1 MNTVALDIQTTGP
14 DPRRDEIIEIAAVEI
29 VDGKIGRCF
38 ASVAEPAGAIPL
50 QVLKSCGIAKD
61 EFRKAPPLEEV
72 LDGLNEFIAGRPCI
86 MHDLRSRQR
95 FLESGSVMGKGR
107 PGSPLAI
114 QCASLVDTLE
124 LCHVLLPMEEC
135 DELEH
140 LARKYNFEFAEPVRA
155 PAGAT
160 LTAKLWQVLLAEL
173 DELPFPVLNAILGL
187 VQPIEWEL
195 KGLFADAHGRKF
207 AQSFGKTDESIS
219 SCIADVSA
227 VIVEAGEKKAKRQ
240 KDAVDATD
248 MPPPVPLNPTE
259 IMRMFGPEGVFA
271 KHLKNFEPRREQARM
286 AKAVTYCLNNARHL
300 MVEAGTGTGKSLAYL
315 VPAVYWATTNKTP
328 VVISTCTR
336 NLQAQLFFK
345 DIPMLKEM
353 LERGFRAALI
363 KGRANYL
370 CTRKLLYLLSEA
382 DREITDADRIALLPV
397 VTWAAMTQT
406 GDIGENTGFQVARS
420 VELWDRLYA
429 KGDECRGRACSLWK
443 RCFLLKARALAQLAD
458 LVVANHAVV
467 FSEVGLGASAVLP
480 DHKHLIFDEAHDV
493 ESVATE
499 NLGREI
505 DRWTVLRPLN
515 RLYRVRERDKA
526 GRGLL
531 TNILYQLRR
540 GRETTPTDTE
550 LGIERKLNSA
560 FEKIGDLGGV
570 LEAFL
575 ESFAGLFEQGRGG
588 RRAGQ
593 NSGESRGETR
603 LRYSAKD
610 RPADKWQPIF
620 RQKERFIKALTELI
634 QELDSV
640 SEDVGNLARQFL
652 YQQDLMF
659 ELESQLTVLREIVN
673 DTEFLMKGDDPGYV
687 YWVAC
692 EDTWQGGFRAAAAP
706 IEVGKLLKDLLYE
719 KKDTIVF
726 SSATLSVGEKFD
738 FFRSRLGLDLLPQGR
753 VLELSLGTS
762 FDFERQVLFCVPNFL
777 PEPVYGSSD
786 FTEAVAEFLADL
798 HRASRG
804 RGLILF
810 TSFDMLNKTYPIV
823 KDDLEQAGIPVL
835 GQGVDGTPD
844 QILRAFRRV
853 YGSVLLGTQS
863 FWEGV
868 DVPGEALSCLTVAKL
883 PFAVFTDPII
893 KARCESVEAKGQSS
907 FVEYSV
913 PMAVIRFKQGFGR
926 LIRSKSDRGV
936 VVVLDKRV
944 VTQRYGRYFLGSVP
958 VTHRVYSDRQKLLED
973 VAGFLGSQ
981 ELKMKNEK

>member
-1 MNTVALDIQTTGP
+1 MNPIALDIQTTGP
-14 DPRRDEIIEIAAVEI
+14 DSRRDEIIEIAAVEI
-29 VDGKIGRCF
+29 VDGKIGGSF
-38 ASVAEPAGAIPL
+38 ASVVEPAGAIPL
-50 QVLKSCGIAKD
+50 QVLKTCGIAKE
-61 EFRKAPPLEEV
+61 EFRKASPLEDV
-72 LDGLNEFIAGRPCI
+72 LDELVEFIAGRPCI
-86 MHDLRSRQR
+86 IHDLRSRQR
-95 FLESGSVMGKGR
+95 FLEAGNAASRLRSGASFIVH
-107 PGSPLAI
+107 
-114 QCASLVDTLE
+114 CASLIDTLE

-155 PAGAT
+155 LAGAT
-160 LTAKLWQVLLAEL
+160 LTAKLWQALLAEL
-173 DELPFPVLNAILGL
+173 DELPFPVLNAIMGL
-187 VQPIEWEL
+187 VQPVEWEL
-195 KGLFADAHGRKF
+195 KGLFAEVHARKF
-207 AQSFGKTDESIS
+207 AESFGKTDESIT

-227 VIVEAGEKKAKRQ
+227 VIVEAGEKKSKRQ
-240 KDAVDATD
+240 KDVQDAAD
-248 MPPPVPLNPTE
+248 VPPPVPLNPTE

-271 KHLKNFEPRREQARM
+271 KHLTNFEPRREQARM
-286 AKAVTYCLNNARHL
+286 AKAVAYCLNNAKHL

-382 DREITDADRIALLPV
+382 EREIGDAERIALLPII
-397 VTWAAMTQT
+397 TWAAMTQT
-406 GDIGENTGFQVARS
+406 GDISENTGFQVSRAI
-420 VELWDRLYA
+420 ELWDRLYA
-429 KGDECRGRACSLWK
+429 KGDECRGRACNQWK
-443 RCFLLKARALAQLAD
+443 RCFLLKARALSQLAD
-458 LVVANHAVV
+458 IVVANHAVV
-467 FSEVGLGASAVLP
+467 FAELGIGSSTVLP
-480 DHKHLIFDEAHDV
+480 EHRHLIFDEAHDV

-499 NLGREI
+499 NLGCEI
-505 DRWTVLRPLN
+505 DRWLVLRALN
-515 RLYRVRERDKA
+515 RLYRVRERDKS

-540 GRETTPTDTE
+540 GRETNPSDTE
-550 LGIERKLNSA
+550 LSIERKLSSA
-560 FEKIGDLGGV
+560 FEKITDLGAV
-570 LEAFL
+570 LESFL
-575 ESFAGLFEQGRGG
+575 ESLGGLFEQGRGG
-588 RRAGQ
+588 GRGSGQ
-593 NSGESRGETR
+593 GGGESRGESR
-603 LRYSAKD
+603 LRYSGKD

-620 RQKERFIKALTELI
+620 RQKELFVMALTDLI
-634 QELDSV
+634 QELESAI
-640 SEDVGNLARQFL
+640 EDVNQLQRQFL
-652 YQQDLMF
+652 YQQDLIF
-659 ELESQLTVLREIVN
+659 ELESQLNVLREIVN
-673 DTEFLMKGDDPGYV
+673 DTEFLMKGDDAGYV
-687 YWVAC
+687 YWVEC
-692 EDTWQGGFRAAAAP
+692 EDTRQGGFRAAAAP

-726 SSATLSVGEKFD
+726 SSATLTVGEKFD
-738 FFRSRLGLDLLPQGR
+738 FFRSRLGLDLLEQGR
-753 VLELSLGTS
+753 ALELSLGTS

-777 PEPVYGSSD
+777 PEPVYGSND
-786 FTEAVAEFLADL
+786 FTEAVAKFIADL

-893 KARCESVEAKGQSS
+893 KARCEAVEAKGQSS
-907 FVEYSV
+907 FVEFSV

-926 LIRSKSDRGV
+926 LIRSKADRGV
-936 VVVLDKRV
+936 VVVLDKRLI
-944 VTQRYGRYFLGSVP
+944 TQRYGRYFLGSVP
-958 VTHRVYSDRQKLLED
+958 VTHRVYSDRQRMLTD
-973 VAGFLGSQ
+973 VTGFLEIQ
-981 ELKMKNEK
+981 IKN